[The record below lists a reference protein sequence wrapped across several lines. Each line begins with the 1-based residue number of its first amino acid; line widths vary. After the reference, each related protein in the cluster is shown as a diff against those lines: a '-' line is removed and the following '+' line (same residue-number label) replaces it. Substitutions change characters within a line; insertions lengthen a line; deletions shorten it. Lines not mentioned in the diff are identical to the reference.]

1 MITITHVTDCL
12 PTHKPP
18 LSSTY
23 VHMSFWMHMNAR
35 SFWRFSPKKT
45 YFHAGKP
52 AIPRMDGTSI
62 ASYCSS
68 RYSLLAKCRAQE
80 KKNERKND
88 EVDELLSKKPF
99 LGKGGNAAKK
109 KLRYYLAR
117 TFILQKK
124 WTKTEKNWFKKWVSH
139 LAVRLTSHWYLN
151 KVILNS
157 TRRNPCIRLAAYLR
171 PQWGGELPG
180 RISAPKKK
188 WRSVMRGLMAAFSW
202 SLCIEFVNNW

>member
-1 MITITHVTDCL
+1 MFTCHFGCIWTLVHFDDSHQKNLL
-12 PTHKPP
+12 PCRKACNTSNGWHKHRVILQ
-18 LSSTY
+18 LS
-23 VHMSFWMHMNAR
+23 VQLACQMQGPR
-35 SFWRFSPKKT
+35 KK
-45 YFHAGKP
+45 
-52 AIPRMDGTSI
+52 
-62 ASYCSS
+62 
-68 RYSLLAKCRAQE
+68 
-80 KKNERKND
+80 KKERKND
-88 EVDELLSKKPF
+88 EVVELLSKKPF